1 MSTGKAICYSKS
13 MGQIKEQVR
22 LDRLLANS
30 GYGTR
35 SDVKALI
42 HAGLVTVNG
51 VPAERTDIHVHL
63 SKDKIEVDGQP
74 LKVAIHVYYMMNKPS
89 GYVCSSKGGANPTVF
104 DLFEDADKGRRLGG
118 ELSIVGRLDLDTEGL
133 LILTTDGDLN
143 HKLTSPKHH
152 VPKTYFVHL
161 ENRVSETEQKQ
172 YAEAVASGVEIPS
185 EDHEPGAVC
194 RGGKLE
200 WESGDCCRLTIY
212 EGLYHEVKRIFK
224 ALGNRVTYL
233 KRISMNN
240 LALDPALEP
249 GKYRELSEQELSA
262 LTLTNHIL

>member
-1 MSTGKAICYSKS
+1 M
-13 MGQIKEQVR
+13 R

-30 GYGTR
+30 GYGSR
-35 SDVKALI
+35 SDVKAMI
-42 HAGLVTVNG
+42 HAGAVTVNG
-51 VPAERTDIHVHL
+51 EIPAKVDIHVHL
-63 SKDKIEVDGQP
+63 SKDRIEVDGQV
-74 LKVAIHVYYMMNKPS
+74 LKVAIHAYYMMNKPA
-89 GYVCSSKGGANPTVF
+89 GYVCSAKGGANPTVF
-104 DLFEDADKGRRLGG
+104 DLLETADRGKRLGG

-143 HKLTSPKHH
+143 HRLTSPKHH
-152 VPKTYFVHL
+152 IPKTYFVRL
-161 ENRVSETEQKQ
+161 EKSVSEAEQKQ
-172 YAEAVASGVEIPS
+172 YAEAVASGVEIPP

-200 WESGDCCRLTIY
+200 WESGETCRLTIY
-212 EGLYHEVKRIFK
+212 EGLYHEVKRIFT

-249 GKYRELSEQELSA
+249 GKYRELSAQELSA
-262 LTLTNHIL
+262 LTLTNAIL